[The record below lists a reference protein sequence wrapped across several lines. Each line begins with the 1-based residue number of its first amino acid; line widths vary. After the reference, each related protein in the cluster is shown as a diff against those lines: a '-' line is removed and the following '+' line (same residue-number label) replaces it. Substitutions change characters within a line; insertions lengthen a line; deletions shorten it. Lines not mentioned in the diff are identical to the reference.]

1 MSPPGSMMAVFLVLS
16 QMRRKRPP
24 GAKWLFNGLAS
35 LACFRI
41 RTHTTALKHHWS
53 FCCCVSAFSTTHGA
67 RIDLRPITSRPSGN
81 FRFGNPDNKMT
92 VCQNRWRFH
101 FSARR
106 RKIKKFRIGKKLRK
120 VVILMLEG
128 GRASL
133 HIPTIKNLWNNQKLE
148 LTKNMESYWEKKAT
162 QYSWRGVTSGTHQW
176 WDNLIFIEP
185 DWGEE
190 N

>member
-106 RKIKKFRIGKKLRK
+106 RKIKNNKIFELGKTQKKLLFWCWR
-120 VVILMLEG
+120 VVVRVCIFQPSKICE
-128 GRASL
+128 
-133 HIPTIKNLWNNQKLE
+133 TIK
-148 LTKNMESYWEKKAT
+148 
-162 QYSWRGVTSGTHQW
+162 SWS
-176 WDNLIFIEP
+176 
-185 DWGEE
+185 
-190 N
+190 